1 MRSPSADPQGPDL
14 GDFKVIRGGEFSSPG
29 EELRASARGF
39 HNAMRGAAHIG
50 FRCAA
55 PVTETP

>member
-1 MRSPSADPQGPDL
+1 M
-14 GDFKVIRGGEFSSPG
+14 
-29 EELRASARGF
+29 RASARGF